1 MAFTASD
8 SEPAG
13 LPAGLSFLSP
23 VDHECD
29 RAITRMHDD
38 DLISCDKETV
48 LTKFRHPI
56 KHDRSELMKRHV
68 FGDFCPECQAQAH
81 VHHGEIWRDA
91 VAHQRYLSLTQTK
104 PLRHLWPTLAPISRI
119 DHVDDHVGS
128 RIDDANVVVHH
139 EVAVVAIIREEHKYS
154 TRDAEQAHVPR
165 DSLSN
170 VVVEACPRHSRLL
183 HVECAMQF
191 LPLFRP

>member
-1 MAFTASD
+1 RASSLD
-8 SEPAG
+8 AKYAQFCEAG
-13 LPAGLSFLSP
+13 LLHVEAEALQPAHEISEEKMARRSPGRPLFLTP
-23 VDHECD
+23 VDYKCD

-38 DLISCDKETV
+38 NLISRDKETV

-56 KHDRSELMKRHV
+56 QHDRSEPMKLHA
-68 FGDFCPECQAQAH
+68 FGDFRPECQAQTH

-104 PLRHLWPTLAPISRI
+104 PLRYLWPTLAPISRI
-119 DHVDDHVGS
+119 DYIDDHVGS

-154 TRDAEQAHVPR
+154 TRDAEQ
-165 DSLSN
+165 
-170 VVVEACPRHSRLL
+170 
-183 HVECAMQF
+183 
-191 LPLFRP
+191 